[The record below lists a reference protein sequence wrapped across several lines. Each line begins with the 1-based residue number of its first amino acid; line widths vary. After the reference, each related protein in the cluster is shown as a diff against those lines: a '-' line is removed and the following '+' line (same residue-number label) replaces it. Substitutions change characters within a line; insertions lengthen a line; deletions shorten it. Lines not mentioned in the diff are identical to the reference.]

1 MENEIKT
8 QIEKAEIT
16 KTLIQREVYEN
27 NYENLNRYDYLR
39 DFSYSWRTLTELSFV
54 YEGDYKDKTR
64 VYLDFVNLIVIEF
77 KKLETEFTIEMFK
90 LNNHEDLK
98 NYICQYPLS
107 EYDRSLNRLKVYL
120 ESLKGKSGKNI
131 IQNNV
136 TIKEDDILYSSWG
149 YDQTNVEFYKV
160 LRVLSDHYMIV
171 QEVGRKYE
179 DRGFMCGDV
188 TPSLSFVEGSIP
200 KKVNV
205 NKKGYIKLCN
215 NSGSSGML
223 WIDTGKS
230 HYTSSYA

>member
-8 QIEKAEIT
+8 QIEKAEIS
-16 KTLIQREVYEN
+16 KTLIKREVYEN

-39 DFSYSWRTLTELSFV
+39 DFGYSWRTLTELSFV
-54 YEGDYKDKTR
+54 YEGDYRDKIR

-98 NYICQYPLS
+98 NYICQYPLY

-120 ESLKGKSGKNI
+120 ESLKGKSGKSI

-171 QEVGRKYE
+171 QEVGRKYIE
-179 DRGFMCGDV
+179 KGFMCGDV

-223 WIDTGKS
+223 
-230 HYTSSYA
+230 